1 MKQQNISKQSKQ
13 HEGSRTR
20 NQRKREL
27 RRIICMSAALLIMWM
42 MLCTIFIK
50 AWCDH
55 PAEQPVNGLVYLEMI
70 QDGGDSDGNLQ
81 D

>member
-1 MKQQNISKQSKQ
+1 MQQKNSMQQSRK
-13 HEGSRTR
+13 TR

-27 RRIICMSAALLIMWM
+27 RRIICLSAALLMMWM

-55 PAEQPVNGLVYLEMI
+55 PAEQPVNGLIYLEMI
-70 QDGGDSDGNLQ
+70 QDGGDSYGNLQ

>member
-1 MKQQNISKQSKQ
+1 MQQKNSMQQSR
-13 HEGSRTR
+13 RTR

-27 RRIICMSAALLIMWM
+27 RRIICLSAALLLMWM

>member
-1 MKQQNISKQSKQ
+1 M
-13 HEGSRTR
+13 HTRTR
-20 NQRKREL
+20 NQRKHDRA
-27 RRIICMSAALLIMWM
+27 RMVCMIAAVGLMWGAVGSM
-42 MLCTIFIK
+42 MVK
-50 AWCDH
+50 AWAEH

>member
-1 MKQQNISKQSKQ
+1 MQQKNSMQQSR
-13 HEGSRTR
+13 RTR

-27 RRIICMSAALLIMWM
+27 RRIICLSASLLMMWM

-55 PAEQPVNGLVYLEMI
+55 PAEQPVNGFVYLETI
-70 QDGGDSDGNLQ
+70 QDGGDSNGNLQ